1 MGEWMVQ
8 RLKRAYSCKANVFEP
23 YESCFRAMFLGQ
35 ASSVAHPRG
44 TAKKCPLHNKNGR
57 PVPHFKFFFHCDS
70 FRPFGQNKFIIIEAL
85 LGLQDSPAGPQV
97 RAQSGSN
104 PS

>member
-44 TAKKCPLHNKNGR
+44 TAKDALYTIKMDVLYLISSSFFIVTHFAHSGR
-57 PVPHFKFFFHCDS
+57 TS
-70 FRPFGQNKFIIIEAL
+70 L
-85 LGLQDSPAGPQV
+85 S
-97 RAQSGSN
+97 
-104 PS
+104 